1 MAICAQ
7 CKTQETEL
15 YENGVPL
22 CIACATD
29 KAAKI
34 NREERATAH
43 SARDGA
49 GGNLPKDLKHTG

>member
-1 MAICAQ
+1 MAICAL

-15 YENGVPL
+15 YDSGVPICL
-22 CIACATD
+22 ACATD

-34 NREERATAH
+34 RRDERATAH

-49 GGNLPKDLKHTG
+49 GGNLPKELKNTE